1 MTWLTQGNG
10 RPRGKPQFLTLNTNM
25 THPSREFSGVLQH
38 TESKRIV
45 SRPPTRWPLKKIS
58 VAHRSSGS
66 HAEIKL
72 LVILK
77 QQAISI
83 LYQKRIKSQ
92 FISF

>member
-45 SRPPTRWPLKKIS
+45 SRPPTRWPLKKS
-58 VAHRSSGS
+58 LCLTGQVEAMLKLSSW
-66 HAEIKL
+66 
-72 LVILK
+72 
-77 QQAISI
+77 
-83 LYQKRIKSQ
+83 
-92 FISF
+92 